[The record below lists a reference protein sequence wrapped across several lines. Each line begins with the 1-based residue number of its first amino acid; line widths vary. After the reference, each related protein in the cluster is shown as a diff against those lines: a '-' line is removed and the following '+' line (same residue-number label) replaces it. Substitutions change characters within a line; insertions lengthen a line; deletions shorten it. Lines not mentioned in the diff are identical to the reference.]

1 MKLYRN
7 SLRNRIFFSMIL
19 LTLIASIL
27 IAGMS
32 VYQFSEQA
40 RDYHEKRLL
49 RKEQTV
55 RESIAY
61 TLRETDFE
69 VSTENLSY
77 IFRDKDEISKLSSL
91 NGMPVNIY
99 NLQGELLIS
108 SRSNFVSDSLQKQI
122 PPLYIDSL
130 RNATDRR
137 YTFRIERE
145 SEKFRSSY
153 TFITD
158 NQFKNIGILNL
169 GYVENDNFMEY
180 ELEEFLQRLAFIY
193 ILMFAISII
202 LAYFLSRYI
211 TKSIRSISDK
221 LAELNLAK
229 RNQFITIDS
238 SGSEEI
244 NMLLDSYNDMVV
256 KLEESAVLLAT
267 SEREQA
273 WREMAK
279 QVAHEIKNPLT
290 PMRLNVQSF
299 ERRFDPKDPE
309 IKVKLKEFANML
321 IEQIDIMS
329 NIASAFSTYASM
341 PAQKDEQINV
351 PVITQLALDIFNES
365 YITYQED
372 ASSLIAIFDRTQLIR
387 VITNLV
393 KNALQATADG
403 RDSRIVVAVS
413 HDSQSIYLKVTDN
426 GTGIHPDHARKIFEP
441 KFTTKNSGMGLGL
454 AMVKQIVENFKGQ
467 ISMTTEYGVG
477 TTFTVTFPRV
487 IKPS

>member
-49 RKEQTV
+49 RKEQTI

-69 VSTENLSY
+69 VSTENLNY
-77 IFRDKDEISKLSSL
+77 IFRDKDEISKISSL
-91 NGMPVNIY
+91 NGMPIKIY
-99 NLQGELLIS
+99 DLDGDLLLS
-108 SRSNFVSDSLQKQI
+108 SKANFVTDSIQKKIAPQI
-122 PPLYIDSL
+122 LDSL
-130 RNATDRR
+130 RNSNDRR
-137 YTFRIERE
+137 YAFRVVRDD
-145 SEKFRSSY
+145 EKFRSSY
-153 TFITD
+153 TYITD

-169 GYVENDNFMEY
+169 GYIEDDDFMEY
-180 ELEEFLQRLAFIY
+180 ELEEFLKRLALIY
-193 ILMFAISII
+193 LLMFVISII
-202 LAYFLSRYI
+202 LAFLLSRYI

-221 LAELNLAK
+221 LKELNISK
-229 RNQFITIDS
+229 RNQHISIDS

-244 NMLLDSYNDMVV
+244 NSLLDSYNDMVV

-267 SEREQA
+267 NEREQA

-299 ERRFDPKDPE
+299 ERRFDPEDPE
-309 IKVKLKEFANML
+309 IRVKLKEFSNML
-321 IEQIDIMS
+321 IEQIDVMS

-341 PAQKDEQINV
+341 PAQKNEQIDV
-351 PVITQLALDIFNES
+351 PVVTQLALDIFNES
-365 YITYQED
+365 YINYTED
-372 ASSLIAIFDRTQLIR
+372 ASSLMATFDRTQLIR

-393 KNALQATADG
+393 KNALQATANG
-403 RDSRIVVAVS
+403 RDSTIEVS
-413 HDSQSIYLKVTDN
+413 VTHDETNIFLKVIDN
-426 GTGIHPDHARKIFEP
+426 GTGIHPDHATKIFEP

-454 AMVKQIVENFKGQ
+454 AMVKQIVENFNGK
-467 ISMTTEYGVG
+467 ISMTTKYGEG
-477 TTFTVTFPRV
+477 TTFTVILPRARTEN
-487 IKPS
+487 

>member
-40 RDYHEKRLL
+40 RDYHERRLL
-49 RKEQTV
+49 RKEQTI

-61 TLRETDFE
+61 SLRETDFE
-69 VSTENLSY
+69 VVTRYLPY
-77 IFRDKDEISKLSSL
+77 IFKEEIFKVSNLH
-91 NGMPVNIY
+91 GMPVY
-99 NLQGELLIS
+99 LYDLKGNLLLS
-108 SRSNFVSDSLQKQI
+108 SKANFVMDSIQKKI
-122 PPLYIDSL
+122 EPYIMDSL
-130 RNATDRR
+130 RNSNDRR
-137 YTFRIERE
+137 YAFRVDQDG
-145 SEKFRSSY
+145 EKLRSSY
-153 TFITD
+153 TYITD
-158 NQFKNIGILNL
+158 NQFKNIGVLNL
-169 GYVENDNFMEY
+169 GYLEDDNFMEH
-180 ELEEFLQRLAFIY
+180 ELEEFLKRLALVY
-193 ILMFAISII
+193 LLMFAISII

-221 LAELNLAK
+221 LKELNIAK
-229 RNQFITIDS
+229 RNQYISIDS

-244 NMLLDSYNDMVV
+244 NSLLESYNGMVI

-290 PMRLNVQSF
+290 PMRLTVQSF
-299 ERRFDPKDPE
+299 ERRFDLSGPDAHA
-309 IKVKLKEFANML
+309 KLKEFSNIL
-321 IEQIDIMS
+321 IEQIDVMS

-341 PAQKDEQINV
+341 PAQKNEQTDV
-351 PVITQLALDIFNES
+351 PVVTQLALDIFNES
-365 YITYQED
+365 YIMYTED
-372 ASSLIAIFDRTQLIR
+372 ASSLMAVFDRTQLIR

-393 KNALQATADG
+393 KNALQATANG
-403 RDSRIVVAVS
+403 RDSKIKVS
-413 HDSQSIYLKVTDN
+413 VTHDDQYIFLKVADN
-426 GTGIHPDHARKIFEP
+426 GTGIHPGHASKIFEP

-454 AMVKQIVENFKGQ
+454 AMVKQIVENFNGE
-467 ISMTTEYGVG
+467 ISMVTDYGKG
-477 TTFTVTFPRV
+477 TTFTVRFPRF
-487 IKPS
+487 IK